1 MNIMLDIF
9 CIIILIILIII
20 IILLISNKSLNSN
33 NNSNKYNI
41 SCYWRRWGC
50 CNDDL
55 TPKLDIFGS
64 NCIGF

>member
-1 MNIMLDIF
+1 MLDIF

-20 IILLISNKSLNSN
+20 IILFISNKSLNSK
-33 NNSNKYNI
+33 NSNKYNI

-50 CNDDL
+50 CNDEL